1 MSWQP
6 AVSGKR
12 QLTWARLN
20 RCRLVDSARHRRA
33 DRTRL
38 CSLSIVLDRGAE
50 CRLVAIVHDLIKTKR
65 EYVAEIEG
73 TKERE
78 REGRKLARGQLQR
91 PNCAE
96 RIPGRIAFG
105 GVSRTMVMQHE
116 TEQLCTLF
124 HYFHAAQSKLRV
136 SSSKRKHNHAR
147 KLYHSAIAYF

>member
-65 EYVAEIEG
+65 EYVAEIER

-78 REGRKLARGQLQR
+78 REGREAGTRATAEAELRGTNSWT
-91 PNCAE
+91 NCVW
-96 RIPGRIAFG
+96 GRFENHG
-105 GVSRTMVMQHE
+105 D
-116 TEQLCTLF
+116 
-124 HYFHAAQSKLRV
+124 AA
-136 SSSKRKHNHAR
+136 
-147 KLYHSAIAYF
+147 